1 MSPMPRTTKD
11 IIDQSEELAARFEV
25 ADSTNGHVDA
35 VAQLRD
41 AIVARVNGEA
51 AVVDAIANA
60 RAVGMSWS
68 AIGVLV
74 GTSGEAAR
82 QRFGA

>member
-1 MSPMPRTTKD
+1 MPRTTKD
-11 IIDQSEELAARFEV
+11 IIDHAEGLAARFEV
-25 ADSTNGHVDA
+25 ADPINGHVDA
-35 VAQLRD
+35 VAQLRG
-41 AIVARVNGEA
+41 AVVARANGEA

-60 RAVGMSWS
+60 RADGMSW
-68 AIGVLV
+68 AGIGLLV